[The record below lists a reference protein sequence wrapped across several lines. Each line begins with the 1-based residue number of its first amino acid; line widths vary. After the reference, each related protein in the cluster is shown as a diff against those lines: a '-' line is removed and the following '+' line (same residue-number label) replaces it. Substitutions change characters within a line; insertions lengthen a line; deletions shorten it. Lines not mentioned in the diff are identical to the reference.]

1 MTRFVRRLQR
11 IGSSMLVSLPK
22 DWVVANGLG
31 KSSQVEIETSQG
43 GLSIT
48 VTGRGRQTRDLVI
61 AYPLPRDENITANLT
76 GAYLL
81 GYDVIR
87 ITSTTTLPVE
97 DRERIRDSTRRL
109 VGMEI
114 VEEDPA
120 SVTMQFLLDPTTLN
134 PERILARMNT
144 ISLGMFG
151 EVLKSMKTGELSG
164 LDTLRNRDEEVNR
177 QYFLLVRL
185 IRSTLVDGRM
195 SGAFGLET
203 TDVLDYRIAAHLLEN
218 AGDTIVWLG
227 GVIRGSALPQD
238 LLGGVHEVA
247 GGLERLAARAIAA
260 MVNHD
265 RQLAIEAISL
275 HREYQEGLQRLRT
288 GMAGDVPITYI
299 ELVYGLE
306 RIGRFW
312 SDVADLVRPV
322 YD

>member
-1 MTRFVRRLQR
+1 MTRFVRRLQK

-43 GLSIT
+43 GLSVT

-87 ITSTTTLPVE
+87 ITSTSTLPVE

-247 GGLERLAARAIAA
+247 KGLELLAARAIAA

-288 GMAGDVPITYI
+288 GMAGDVPITYV

-312 SDVADLVRPV
+312 SDVSDLVRPV

>member
-1 MTRFVRRLQR
+1 MTRFARRLQK

-87 ITSTTTLPVE
+87 ITSTSTLPVE
-97 DRERIRDSTRRL
+97 DREQIRDSTRRL

-120 SVTMQFLLDPTTLN
+120 SITMQFLLDPTTLN

-185 IRSTLVDGRM
+185 IRSALVDGGV

-227 GVIRGSALPQD
+227 GVIHGSALPPD

-247 GGLERLAARAIAA
+247 KGLELLAARAITA

-265 RQLAIEAISL
+265 RRLAIEAISL

-288 GMAGDVPITYI
+288 GMAGDVPITYV